1 MHRKE
6 NKTQK
11 NWHGYLTVAKKFRA
25 DFFIF
30 RKRGIMKWILEN
42 CFCFREKVN
51 GNFLFSKKKQAIF
64 CWSAG
69 I

>member
-11 NWHGYLTVAKKFRA
+11 NWHDLSDCGKKISC
-25 DFFIF
+25 DFYFSKKGDNELDFGIF
-30 RKRGIMKWILEN
+30 FFVQRKSEWEI
-42 CFCFREKVN
+42 
-51 GNFLFSKKKQAIF
+51 LFSKKKQAIF

>member
-1 MHRKE
+1 MRRKE
-6 NKTQK
+6 NKAQK
-11 NWHGYLTVAKKFRA
+11 NWHDLSDCCKQFSCG
-25 DFFIF
+25 FFIF
-30 RKRGIMKWILEN
+30 RKRGIMNWILEN

>member
-1 MHRKE
+1 MI
-6 NKTQK
+6 N
-11 NWHGYLTVAKKFRA
+11 LTVAKNFRA
-25 DFFIF
+25 DFYFS
-30 RKRGIMKWILEN
+30 KRGIMNWILEN